1 MKEGK
6 RGGENGQTIKRT
18 GKKNG
23 QKKSK
28 NISLKYIMK
37 RWAKKPMT

>member
-18 GKKNG
+18 GKKNIIPSDEEEICENSN
-23 QKKSK
+23 KADDK
-28 NISLKYIMK
+28 LEH
-37 RWAKKPMT
+37 